1 MRKIRMTTKFLA
13 VMFVLSVF
21 WPGVALAQKVERD
34 YDKNANFSQY
44 HTFMWLRQPGMH
56 DPLMAQRVVE
66 AVNAQLRAKGWQQV
80 SSGADVGIVANG
92 ATQQQ
97 QTLDTFY
104 NDFPGWR
111 WRWGVADATTTVTTY
126 TVGTLV
132 VDLFDTKTKQAI
144 FRGTASDTLSD
155 KPEKNADKLN
165 KAVEKMFKDFP
176 SGEK

>member
-1 MRKIRMTTKFLA
+1 MRTFFVGTKFLA
-13 VMFVLSVF
+13 VIFVIGMFLSSSVE
-21 WPGVALAQKVERD
+21 AQKVEKD
-34 YDKNANFSQY
+34 YDRHANFSQY
-44 HTFMWLRQPGMH
+44 HTFMWLRAPKMH

-66 AVNAQLRAKGWQQV
+66 AVNAQLTAKGWQQV
-80 SSGADVGIVANG
+80 SEGADVGIVANG

-132 VDLFDTKTKQAI
+132 VDLFDAKTKQAI
-144 FRGTASDTLSD
+144 FRATASDTLSD

-165 KAVEKMFKDFP
+165 KAVERMFRDFP
-176 SGEK
+176 PEER